1 MNMVRHVLVTGSAGA
16 IGSSVSKK
24 FKEAGYLV
32 CGIDQ
37 IAKQDAT
44 LDYFIQ
50 ADLNDF
56 VVDNSYRNGVINA
69 IANWLG
75 QSKLDVLVNNAA
87 YQYVSLSHPIPVAEL
102 TKSYNVNVIA
112 PYLLVTELSN
122 ILVEKTASIVN
133 IGSIHSRLTKPG
145 FISYATTKAALAA
158 LTRGLALDFENRI
171 RINCIEPASVET
183 PMLLDG
189 FKDSPRRKIELES
202 YYPQKR
208 ISTPDEIAELAYL
221 ISSDAVRFL
230 HGSCIDMSGG
240 IGCRLHDPV

>member
-1 MNMVRHVLVTGSAGA
+1 MVRHALITGSTGV
-16 IGSSVSKK
+16 IGSAISKK
-24 FKEAGYLV
+24 FKEAGCFV

-37 IAKQDAT
+37 VANEDQS
-44 LDYFIQ
+44 LDHFIKV
-50 ADLNDF
+50 DLNEF
-56 VVDNSYRNGVINA
+56 VVDKLCRDNVVTEI
-69 IANWLG
+69 INWLG
-75 QSKLDVLVNNAA
+75 CNKLDVLVNNAA
-87 YQYVSLSHPIPVAEL
+87 YQYVSLDHPIPVAEL

-122 ILVEKTASIVN
+122 TLTEKTASIVN

-145 FISYATTKAALAA
+145 FVSYATTKAALAA
-158 LTRGLALDFENRI
+158 LTRGLALDYEDRI
-171 RINCIEPASVET
+171 RINCIEPASVQT

-189 FKDSPRRKIELES
+189 FKDFPEKKIELES
-202 YYPQKR
+202 FHPQKR
-208 ISTPDEIAELAYL
+208 ISTPDEVAELAYL